1 MDRFARMI
9 GPLKYFDFRAL
20 FFDIAMQAFGGLA
33 PENMDFFCCGARGK
47 GSAENMEEDPFEDLH
62 RIHVL
67 ARSFGGPVK
76 NGYACCIDFFN
87 SLV

>member
-1 MDRFARMI
+1 MDRFAHMI

-20 FFDIAMQAFGGLA
+20 LFDIAMQA

-47 GSAENMEEDPFEDLH
+47 GSAENMEEDSFEDLH

-67 ARSFGGPVK
+67 ARSFGGPAK

>member
-20 FFDIAMQAFGGLA
+20 LFDIAMQAFGGLA
-33 PENMDFFCCGARGK
+33 PENM
-47 GSAENMEEDPFEDLH
+47 EEDSFEDLH

-67 ARSFGGPVK
+67 ARSFGGPAK

>member
-1 MDRFARMI
+1 MDRFAHMI

-20 FFDIAMQAFGGLA
+20 LFDIAMQDFGGLA

-47 GSAENMEEDPFEDLH
+47 GRAENMEEDSFEDLH

-67 ARSFGGPVK
+67 ARSFGGPAK